1 MEVLDKNVVDFMP
14 LNEAVVSS
22 VLESGKFKGID
33 VVDNTLDI
41 IKDKENLKK
50 ILNLSIV
57 V

>member
-1 MEVLDKNVVDFMP
+1 MP